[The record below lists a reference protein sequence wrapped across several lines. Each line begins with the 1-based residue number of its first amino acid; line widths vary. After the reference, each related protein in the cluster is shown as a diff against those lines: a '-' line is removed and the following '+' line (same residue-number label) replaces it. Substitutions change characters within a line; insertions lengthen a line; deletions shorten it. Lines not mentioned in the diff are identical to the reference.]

1 MKNNNNN
8 NNNNNDNNNNNNN
21 NNNSNNNNN
30 NKPKR
35 NSCVDQK
42 SAEIKLAPFSVGKL
56 HFLQAHSTGIR
67 PIGVGEVLRRI
78 RPYPPSEGL
87 FTRREG
93 YPRKRVKVSSGLQA
107 HFTGR
112 VTLHPG
118 QWRKV
123 VQGRRVIPSRAFTRQ
138 VG

>member
-1 MKNNNNN
+1 MKNNNN
-8 NNNNNDNNNNNNN
+8 D
-21 NNNSNNNNN
+21 NN

-56 HFLQAHSTGIR
+56 HFLKAHSTGIR

-107 HFTGR
+107 HFTVR
-112 VTLHPG
+112 VTLSPG
-118 QWRKV
+118 STEESCP
-123 VQGRRVIPSRAFTRQ
+123 G
-138 VG
+138 